1 LIETLISSDEKN
13 KKKAKK
19 KPKPKLEKR
28 LRNLLNQL
36 KKG

>member
-19 KPKPKLEKR
+19 KPKLKLEKR
-28 LRNLLNQL
+28 LRNLPNQL
-36 KKG
+36 KKR